1 MGRKDLAI
9 VPLFGLVILGCLLH
23 CDDAR
28 KLGPFIQYRSSLVL
42 HFQPHLQNFSV
53 PSYSGEER
61 NPSYIEKEDAVEVK
75 EEEDNEEEEEEEGG
89 GMKEPHPADELLQT
103 HRADGTKSY
112 ILGGY

>member
-1 MGRKDLAI
+1 MGSKNLAI
-9 VPLFGLVILGCLLH
+9 VPLFGFVVLACLLH

-61 NPSYIEKEDAVEVK
+61 NPSYIEKEDVVK
-75 EEEDNEEEEEEEGG
+75 EKEEDGNEEEEERE

-103 HRADGTKSY
+103 HRADGSKSY